1 VAATAEPVSTPVIRL
16 ADHSP
21 AVLAAIA
28 FAILFSKPAVLLV
41 RDWWNDPDAGH
52 GLLLAPLAI
61 WLAWR
66 SGLVP
71 ARPARVSGALILTG
85 AVLLRY
91 LSGLAAELF
100 TMRVSLL
107 MGAAGLVLFWYGWR
121 QLLHWWLPVILLVL
135 SIPLPDIVTSSL
147 ALPLQ
152 LRASRW
158 GAALLEFRHVP
169 ANLSGN
175 VIQLPGRQLF
185 VTEACSGLR
194 SLTAL
199 LSLGVLVGGL
209 WLRHPAGRILLVLSG
224 LLLADHLT
232 PQAVEGIARLLIA
245 HRIDGVIATNTTIE
259 RGGVKGLPRADE
271 AGGLSGRPLKARATA
286 VVAQL
291 AKVLDGALPIIGVGG
306 ILSGADAKEK
316 IEAGATLIQIYTGLI
331 YRGPDLVAECARAL
345 AAVERRPSH
354 A

>member
-1 VAATAEPVSTPVIRL
+1 VAATAEPVSTPAIRL

-66 SGLVP
+66 SGLVRS
-71 ARPARVSGALILTG
+71 RPARVSGALILTG

-100 TMRVSLL
+100 TMRLSLL

-135 SIPLPDIVTSSL
+135 SIPLPDIITSSL

-169 ANLSGN
+169 VNLSGN

-209 WLRHPAGRILLVLSG
+209 WLRHPAGRILLVLAAIPVAMVVNAFRVFLTGFLVYFVSPDLG
-224 LLLADHLT
+224 EGFMHLSEGWLLFVIAFLLLGAFT
-232 PQAVEGIARLLIA
+232 W
-245 HRIDGVIATNTTIE
+245 
-259 RGGVKGLPRADE
+259 
-271 AGGLSGRPLKARATA
+271 
-286 VVAQL
+286 VVA
-291 AKVLDGALPIIGVGG
+291 G
-306 ILSGADAKEK
+306 
-316 IEAGATLIQIYTGLI
+316 
-331 YRGPDLVAECARAL
+331 
-345 AAVERRPSH
+345 VERWMAERK
-354 A
+354 AA

>member
-1 VAATAEPVSTPVIRL
+1 VAATAEPVSTPAIRL

-41 RDWWNDPDAGH
+41 RDWWTDPDAGH

-66 SGLVP
+66 SGLVRS
-71 ARPARVSGALILTG
+71 RPARVSGALILTG

-100 TMRVSLL
+100 TMRLSLL

-135 SIPLPDIVTSSL
+135 SIPLPDIITSSL

-169 ANLSGN
+169 VNLSGN

-209 WLRHPAGRILLVLSG
+209 WLRHPAGRILLVLAAIPVAMVVNAFRVFLTGFLVYFVSPDLG
-224 LLLADHLT
+224 EGFMHLSEGWLLFVIAFLLLGAFT
-232 PQAVEGIARLLIA
+232 W
-245 HRIDGVIATNTTIE
+245 
-259 RGGVKGLPRADE
+259 
-271 AGGLSGRPLKARATA
+271 
-286 VVAQL
+286 VVA
-291 AKVLDGALPIIGVGG
+291 G
-306 ILSGADAKEK
+306 
-316 IEAGATLIQIYTGLI
+316 
-331 YRGPDLVAECARAL
+331 
-345 AAVERRPSH
+345 VERWMKERK
-354 A
+354 AA

>member
-1 VAATAEPVSTPVIRL
+1 VAATAEPVSTPAIRL

-135 SIPLPDIVTSSL
+135 SIPLPDIITSSL

-169 ANLSGN
+169 VNLSGN

-209 WLRHPAGRILLVLSG
+209 WLRHPAGRILLVLAAIPVAMVVNAFRVFLTGFLVYFVSPDLG
-224 LLLADHLT
+224 EGFMHLSEGWLLFVIAFLLLGAFT
-232 PQAVEGIARLLIA
+232 W
-245 HRIDGVIATNTTIE
+245 
-259 RGGVKGLPRADE
+259 
-271 AGGLSGRPLKARATA
+271 
-286 VVAQL
+286 VVA
-291 AKVLDGALPIIGVGG
+291 G
-306 ILSGADAKEK
+306 
-316 IEAGATLIQIYTGLI
+316 
-331 YRGPDLVAECARAL
+331 
-345 AAVERRPSH
+345 VERWAAERK
-354 A
+354 AA

>member
-1 VAATAEPVSTPVIRL
+1 VAATAEPVSTPAIRL

-209 WLRHPAGRILLVLSG
+209 WLRHPAGRILLVLAAIPVAMVVNAFRVFLTGFLVYFVSPDLG
-224 LLLADHLT
+224 EGFMHLSEGWLLFVIAFLLLGAFT
-232 PQAVEGIARLLIA
+232 W
-245 HRIDGVIATNTTIE
+245 
-259 RGGVKGLPRADE
+259 
-271 AGGLSGRPLKARATA
+271 
-286 VVAQL
+286 VVAEVEQWMTER
-291 AKVLDGALPIIGVGG
+291 K
-306 ILSGADAKEK
+306 
-316 IEAGATLIQIYTGLI
+316 
-331 YRGPDLVAECARAL
+331 
-345 AAVERRPSH
+345 AA
-354 A
+354 